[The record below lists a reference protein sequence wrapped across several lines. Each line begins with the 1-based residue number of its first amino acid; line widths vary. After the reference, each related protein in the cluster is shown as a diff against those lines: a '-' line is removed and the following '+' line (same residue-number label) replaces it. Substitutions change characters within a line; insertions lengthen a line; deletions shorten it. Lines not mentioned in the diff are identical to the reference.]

1 VLVMSN
7 SFDLI
12 AGGQVNVASDAELR
26 VGGYLGRHVA
36 GNGTV
41 RATGALL
48 IGDATSASGYDFSGT
63 LAVGSKSVLLLD
75 ADEAELGALTTLSS
89 GGRLNSFSGTRL
101 GPLGSVDPSKVLT
114 ATGSATI
121 ASAFR
126 NNGTVNGPTGAD
138 WLTFTDDVT
147 GAGSYTGNVR
157 FDDGFS
163 PGNSPAI
170 VSLENGL
177 LNGAH
182 LTMEIGGDT
191 PGTEYDQLL
200 ISGTLDVQDSM
211 LEFVFL
217 NGYMLEAGKTYQL
230 FDGQVNGQFSQV
242 TGLPTGWQLNYN
254 GDGIFLVP
262 EPGSWAL
269 MLAGGG

>member
-1 VLVMSN
+1 M
-7 SFDLI
+7 
-12 AGGQVNVASDAELR
+12 
-26 VGGYLGRHVA
+26 
-36 GNGTV
+36 TV
-41 RATGALL
+41 
-48 IGDATSASGYDFSGT
+48 SA
-63 LAVGSKSVLLLD
+63 
-75 ADEAELGALTTLSS
+75 
-89 GGRLNSFSGTRL
+89 
-101 GPLGSVDPSKVLT
+101 
-114 ATGSATI
+114 
-121 ASAFR
+121 
-126 NNGTVNGPTGAD
+126 
-138 WLTFTDDVT
+138 
-147 GAGSYTGNVR
+147 
-157 FDDGFS
+157 

-177 LNGAH
+177 LRGAH

-191 PGTEYDQLL
+191 PGAEYDQLL

-217 NGYMLEAGKTYQL
+217 NGYMLEEGKSYQL

-242 TGLPTGWQLNYN
+242 IGLPTGWQLSYN